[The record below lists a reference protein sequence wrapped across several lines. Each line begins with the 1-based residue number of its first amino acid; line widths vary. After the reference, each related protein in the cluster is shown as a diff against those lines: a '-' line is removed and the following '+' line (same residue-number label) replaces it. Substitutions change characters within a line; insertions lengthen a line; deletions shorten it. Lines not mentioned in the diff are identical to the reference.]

1 MFARLLLLLHA
12 ATRAVVI
19 VAPSVWGPPRR
30 VGGGFDSKG
39 TPAACV
45 AATRADGR
53 RYPSEARKKRGGRDT
68 LVGEKKTECRA
79 RFTTPGKRQM
89 TLAQLRSARESRET
103 SRRRE
108 GGVAIKELRVAR
120 WSLVVSAIGGVRE
133 TVKA

>member
-1 MFARLLLLLHA
+1 MTAKGRRLLVLLRREQ
-12 ATRAVVI
+12 TEEDIRAK
-19 VAPSVWGPPRR
+19 R
-30 VGGGFDSKG
+30 
-39 TPAACV
+39 
-45 AATRADGR
+45 
-53 RYPSEARKKRGGRDT
+53 EKKRRGRDT
-68 LVGEKKTECRA
+68 LVGEKKAECRA